1 MGIFRY
7 FRYLTQ
13 QHPACY
19 TTIKKVHEVP
29 RNTLSNSNTK
39 GVDCLLFDLNAIIHP
54 CFQKVFDYGG
64 KNISYMMQEKKLKMS
79 YEELEKWA
87 FNLVTKKIEEIV
99 YYNKPTKAIY
109 IAIDGV
115 AGASKSNQQRQR
127 RFKNATN
134 SNTNPYNFDPNSLT
148 CGTEVMD
155 RLCKHI
161 FFFIKRKKQYEWNN
175 LKIFYSD
182 MYVHGEGENKLKLW
196 IEQQPYNSI
205 TIVSPDGDV
214 IMLALL
220 INKNEVYIF
229 RENIFD
235 NIDGDY
241 FLVDIIK
248 FKTELFY
255 KIGGSSIDSL
265 ANPEKAIK
273 DYVLFHFFIGND
285 FLPHIPTV
293 EIGNQGIETLY
304 HCYTQ
309 NAKEGGFLIEERLSK
324 VYINKKQFVGLLEQ
338 LEKYEIKMLLEKHTK
353 KCSWPDRILADNI
366 IIGDDGLMLNFKNYR
381 KEYYTK
387 KLKLQYDDTDP
398 RILEKEIKCV
408 CEEYITG
415 LVFVLRYYF
424 KGIPTYSW
432 YYPCHYAPLITDLA
446 KYAKEINFDVDFKV
460 DKPLNVYE
468 SLFGILPF
476 QSFHLLPSEIT
487 EQLPTKIK
495 LDANFDTEFDI
506 DLDGKMYEYEGICL
520 LSFLT
525 YDKIKGYF
533 KNIKLSDERVDK
545 LIKRAKLYMF

>member
-1 MGIFRY
+1 M
-7 FRYLTQ
+7 
-13 QHPACY
+13 
-19 TTIKKVHEVP
+19 
-29 RNTLSNSNTK
+29 
-39 GVDCLLFDLNAIIHP
+39 
-54 CFQKVFDYGG
+54 
-64 KNISYMMQEKKLKMS
+64 
-79 YEELEKWA
+79 
-87 FNLVTKKIEEIV
+87 
-99 YYNKPTKAIY
+99 
-109 IAIDGV
+109 
-115 AGASKSNQQRQR
+115 
-127 RFKNATN
+127 
-134 SNTNPYNFDPNSLT
+134 
-148 CGTEVMD
+148 
-155 RLCKHI
+155 
-161 FFFIKRKKQYEWNN
+161 
-175 LKIFYSD
+175 
-182 MYVHGEGENKLKLW
+182 
-196 IEQQPYNSI
+196 
-205 TIVSPDGDV
+205 
-214 IMLALL
+214 
-220 INKNEVYIF
+220 
-229 RENIFD
+229 
-235 NIDGDY
+235 
-241 FLVDIIK
+241 
-248 FKTELFY
+248 
-255 KIGGSSIDSL
+255 
-265 ANPEKAIK
+265 
-273 DYVLFHFFIGND
+273 
-285 FLPHIPTV
+285 
-293 EIGNQGIETLY
+293 
-304 HCYTQ
+304 
-309 NAKEGGFLIEERLSK
+309 IEERLSK

-446 KYAKEINFDVDFKV
+446 KYAKDINFDVDFKV